1 MTHLILDDCFNRE
14 PMHEHNP
21 MYKIDFFDFQNK
33 RFEKN
38 GSKYICFF
46 STKRLFIIN
55 FRSEV
60 TLSDSNPYPG
70 RTVIRQIVPRPY
82 RGLQTGTTAP
92 ESRCWW
98 RRLPLRSPLACNQRD
113 TESPLYFFWLTTCFR
128 SGRQTCLYFP
138 NGWLSIWGSIS
149 GPEMELNLG
158 YTSLK
163 SLYQR
168 KMHLMWNKKMA

>member
-1 MTHLILDDCFNRE
+1 MNAIRY
-14 PMHEHNP
+14 

-113 TESPLYFFWLTTCFR
+113 TESPLYFFWLTTCC
-128 SGRQTCLYFP
+128 GNLYFP
-138 NGWLSIWGSIS
+138 NGWLSIWGSIFS
-149 GPEMELNLG
+149 SEMALNLG
-158 YTSLK
+158 YMEPCLPPLKAYIIPDICHFFYTSKILE
-163 SLYQR
+163 
-168 KMHLMWNKKMA
+168 NKIYT

>member
-1 MTHLILDDCFNRE
+1 MIALIANQCMNAIRY
-14 PMHEHNP
+14 

-113 TESPLYFFWLTTCFR
+113 TESPLYFFWLTTCFGG
-128 SGRQTCLYFP
+128 GRQTF
-138 NGWLSIWGSIS
+138 IS
-149 GPEMELNLG
+149 
-158 YTSLK
+158 
-163 SLYQR
+163 Q
-168 KMHLMWNKKMA
+168 MAGFQLEGHFLAQKWH